1 MSFIPYPYS
10 FRLGNLM
17 TWQKVDYDF
26 KYHNLEYQT
35 DIPVLVMSE
44 GRSMLTADVQV
55 SYLQQCWDPELGER
69 HKEIPSFF
77 KRLIL

>member
-1 MSFIPYPYS
+1 
-10 FRLGNLM
+10 M

-55 SYLQQCWDPELGER
+55 AYLQQC
-69 HKEIPSFF
+69 
-77 KRLIL
+77 

>member
-55 SYLQQCWDPELGER
+55 T
-69 HKEIPSFF
+69 
-77 KRLIL
+77 